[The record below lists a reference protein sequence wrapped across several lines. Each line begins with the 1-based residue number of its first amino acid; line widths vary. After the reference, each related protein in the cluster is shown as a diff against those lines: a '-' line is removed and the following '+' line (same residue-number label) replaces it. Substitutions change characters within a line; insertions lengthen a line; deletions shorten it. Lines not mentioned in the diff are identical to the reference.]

1 MKEHEIN
8 SVDYHFTSKTRFEQ
22 DVAANKFVEYGDY
35 EGNLYGTS
43 LDSIQAV
50 IDESKICLL
59 NLHAQVKFEKESK
72 MVMGWLILDI
82 CQILKEKHCT
92 SVDSFSND
100 LVNCLKKCPPPK
112 KRKKEKEQGSIMCK

>member
-8 SVDYHFTSKTRFEQ
+8 GVDYHFTSKTRFEQ
-22 DVAANKFVEYGDY
+22 DVASSKFVEYGDY

-59 NLHAQVKFEKESK
+59 NLHAQV
-72 MVMGWLILDI
+72 D
-82 CQILKEKHCT
+82 
-92 SVDSFSND
+92 
-100 LVNCLKKCPPPK
+100 
-112 KRKKEKEQGSIMCK
+112 RY